1 MTAPTTVPMT
11 ADNARA
17 HITALLLERTS
28 QDEARRKEALRDY
41 LDVTQATT
49 DRATSEALAGL
60 IPALMPALYAKWIG
74 MFVDRLLATVPLEQ
88 IELVC
93 DGSAANAAALT
104 LAYVMFLESARM
116 ERQIDED
123 LAALGV
129 GAAADGQDQALAD
142 MAASYI
148 RARLGVLADKAKKQ

>member
-1 MTAPTTVPMT
+1 MPMT
-11 ADNARA
+11 ADDARA

-49 DRATSEALAGL
+49 DHATSEALAGL

-74 MFVDRLLATVPLEQ
+74 MFADRLLATVPLTQ

-93 DGSAANAAALT
+93 DGSAENGAALT

-123 LAALGV
+123 LAALGPR
-129 GAAADGQDQALAD
+129 AAAAGQDQPLAD

-148 RARLGVLADKAKKQ
+148 RARLGILAEKTKKQ

>member
-1 MTAPTTVPMT
+1 MPMT
-11 ADNARA
+11 ADSARA
-17 HITALLLERTS
+17 HITALLTERTT

-49 DRATSEALAGL
+49 DQATSEALAGL

-74 MFVDRLLATVPLEQ
+74 MFVDRLLETVPLTQ

-93 DGSAANAAALT
+93 DGSAENAAALT

-123 LAALGV
+123 MAALGA
-129 GAAADGQDQALAD
+129 GAADEGRDAALAD

-148 RARLGVLADKAKKQ
+148 RARLSVLAEKTKKQ

>member
-1 MTAPTTVPMT
+1 MPMT
-11 ADNARA
+11 ADTARA

-28 QDEARRKEALRDY
+28 QDESRRKEALRDY

-49 DRATSEALAGL
+49 DQATSEALAGL

-74 MFVDRLLATVPLEQ
+74 MFVERLLTTVPLAQ
-88 IELVC
+88 IEIVC
-93 DGSAANAAALT
+93 DGSAENTAALT

-123 LAALGV
+123 MTALGA
-129 GAAADGQDQALAD
+129 GAAAQEQDPALAD

-148 RARLGVLADKAKKQ
+148 RARLGVLAEKAKKQ

>member
-1 MTAPTTVPMT
+1 MPMT
-11 ADNARA
+11 ADDARA
-17 HITALLLERTS
+17 HITALLLQRAS

-49 DRATSEALAGL
+49 DKATSEALAGL

-74 MFVDRLLATVPLEQ
+74 MFADRLLQTVPLNQ

-93 DGSAANAAALT
+93 DGSAENAAALT
-104 LAYVMFLESARM
+104 LAYMMFLESARM
-116 ERQIDED
+116 EKQIDED
-123 LAALGV
+123 LAALGA
-129 GAAADGQDQALAD
+129 GAAAEGQSPDLAD

-148 RARLGVLADKAKKQ
+148 RARLGVLAEKAKKQ

>member
-1 MTAPTTVPMT
+1 MPMT
-11 ADNARA
+11 ADDARA

-49 DRATSEALAGL
+49 DHATSEALAGL

-74 MFVDRLLATVPLEQ
+74 LFADRLLETVPLNQ

-93 DGSAANAAALT
+93 DGSAENAAALT

-123 LAALGV
+123 MAALG
-129 GAAADGQDQALAD
+129 AAAAAEGQDPTLAD

-148 RARLGVLADKAKKQ
+148 RARLGVLAEKAKKQ

>member
-1 MTAPTTVPMT
+1 MPLT
-11 ADNARA
+11 ADTARA
-17 HITALLLERTS
+17 HIIALLIERTT

-49 DRATSEALAGL
+49 DPATSEALAGQ

-74 MFVDRLLATVPLEQ
+74 LFVDRLLETVPLTQ

-93 DGSAANAAALT
+93 DGSAENAAALT

-123 LAALGV
+123 MAALGA
-129 GAAADGQDQALAD
+129 GTAAEGQGQCQDPALAD

-148 RARLGVLADKAKKQ
+148 RARIGVLAEKTKKQ

>member
-1 MTAPTTVPMT
+1 MPIT
-11 ADNARA
+11 ADDARA
-17 HITALLLERTS
+17 HITSLLLTRAS
-28 QDEARRKEALRDY
+28 QDEAKRREALRDY

-49 DRATSEALAGL
+49 DKATSETLAGL

-74 MFVDRLLATVPLEQ
+74 LFADRLLETVPLAQ

-123 LAALGV
+123 LAALGA
-129 GAAADGQDQALAD
+129 GAAAEGQNPDLAD
-142 MAASYI
+142 MAASNI
-148 RARLGVLADKAKKQ
+148 RARLGVLAEKVKTQ

>member
-1 MTAPTTVPMT
+1 MPMT
-11 ADNARA
+11 ALAARA
-17 HITALLLERTS
+17 HITALLLERTA

-49 DRATSEALAGL
+49 DRAASEALASL
-60 IPALMPALYAKWIG
+60 IPALMPGLYAKWIG
-74 MFVDRLLATVPLEQ
+74 MFADRLLETVPLAQ

-93 DGSAANAAALT
+93 DGSAENAAALT

-116 ERQIDED
+116 EQQIDED
-123 LAALGV
+123 LAALGT
-129 GAAADGQDQALAD
+129 GAAAQGQDPALAD

-148 RARLGVLADKAKKQ
+148 RARLGVLAEKTKKQ